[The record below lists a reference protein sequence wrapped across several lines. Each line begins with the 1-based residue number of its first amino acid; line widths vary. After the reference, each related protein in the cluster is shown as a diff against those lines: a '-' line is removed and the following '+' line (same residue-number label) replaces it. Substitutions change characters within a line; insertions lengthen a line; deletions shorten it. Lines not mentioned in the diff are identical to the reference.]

1 MNTLNF
7 VTARLEK
14 SLFFRAGVREF
25 MASSIVA
32 VAVAVAMV
40 SSAVLAFSS
49 AAFAAD
55 STTQGD
61 VEAQVKA
68 PVLERIGGNF
78 TIVKIYSLR
87 DGGFGVDFKASE
99 GTPKIMRLHLESDHI
114 NAGLIE
120 GQTLRLSADVAARKG
135 DLAEISQVVVFMAGP
150 SGPTPAWMISKKAT
164 GLTPPV
170 RLIEMHAPSTDY
182 AIF

>member
-1 MNTLNF
+1 MSTLDLA
-7 VTARLEK
+7 TARMEK
-14 SLFFRAGVREF
+14 GLFFWAGVREL
-25 MASSIVA
+25 MAKFFVGVS
-32 VAVAVAMV
+32 VAMAMV
-40 SSAVLAFSS
+40 ISTVIVFSS
-49 AAFAAD
+49 ASFAAD
-55 STTQGD
+55 SMAQGE

-78 TIVKIYSLR
+78 TIVKISSLR

-99 GTPKIMRLHLESDHI
+99 GTPKIMRLHLECDHI

-120 GQTLRLSADVAARKG
+120 GQTLRLSADVSASKG
-135 DLAEISQVVVFMAGP
+135 DLAEISQVVVFIAGP
-150 SGPTPAWMISKKAT
+150 AGPTPAWMISKKAT